1 MSDYM
6 VNFIKTGNPN
16 QSGLAHWQAYK
27 PSSQSYM
34 RFEAGEVY
42 PSSHLLSGMWELHE
56 SIRLRDEN
64 IGQFRRWL
72 GGWASED
79 GLLIHRRKSE

>member
-1 MSDYM
+1 
-6 VNFIKTGNPN
+6 
-16 QSGLAHWQAYK
+16 
-27 PSSQSYM
+27 M